1 MEDPKINITSEE
13 KALFIADDKKSE
25 GNSRSMGKS
34 LKIIG
39 GIYGVLLMICIL
51 MMIKN
56 GTAAIPSLVI
66 VLFAFAITMSD
77 NLSRAKKHS
86 AATFNAFCFYND
98 RYVNFDRLS
107 QTAIPYELVI
117 KAAETD
123 DMIKIWFEARKC
135 HVILKSTLTLG
146 TAEEL
151 SSFLAARIPKYIKH
165 TKGKKI

>member
-1 MEDPKINITSEE
+1 MEINKVSEE

-25 GNSRSMGKS
+25 GNSKSMGKS
-34 LKIIG
+34 LKTIAV
-39 GIYGVLLMICIL
+39 IYGVLLLICIFML
-51 MMIKN
+51 IKS

-66 VLFAFAITMSD
+66 VLLAFAITMSD

-107 QTAIPYELVI
+107 QTSIPYELVI

-151 SSFLAARIPKYIKH
+151 SSFLAARIPKYIKL